1 MPAVIA
7 LLQVPLPRG
16 ITALHWLQ
24 GQGQTQQPCIYFSP
38 RQSSA
43 PGTEGAAAAEAAT
56 AGAGPVAG
64 ANPLILFLHTNK
76 DIFRP

>member
-1 MPAVIA
+1 M
-7 LLQVPLPRG
+7 PLPRG

-24 GQGQTQQPCIYFSP
+24 GQGQTEQARIYFSP

-43 PGTEGAAAAEAAT
+43 PGTQGAAAAEAAT

-64 ANPLILFLHTNK
+64 LTSAATLTLLS
-76 DIFRP
+76 FRVNADHSSSIGC

>member
-1 MPAVIA
+1 M
-7 LLQVPLPRG
+7 PLPRG

-24 GQGQTQQPCIYFSP
+24 GQGQAEQARIYFSP

-43 PGTEGAAAAEAAT
+43 PGTQGAAAAEVAT

-64 ANPLILFLHTNK
+64 LTSGAALTSLHLKEKNHANSFSSVA
-76 DIFRP
+76 R